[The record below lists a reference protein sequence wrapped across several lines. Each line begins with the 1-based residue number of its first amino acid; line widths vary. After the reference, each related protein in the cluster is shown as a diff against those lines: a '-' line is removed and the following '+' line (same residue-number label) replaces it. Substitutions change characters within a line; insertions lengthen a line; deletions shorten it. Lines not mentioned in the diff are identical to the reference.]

1 MSTDAVHL
9 EIKERIAQ
17 ITLNRPDNRNSMNA
31 EMMAGFAV
39 AMEQIKAEKDLRCL
53 IIAGTGTSFCAGGD
67 FGGDG
72 DFRRDDESASEPAPA
87 PLMRHESLL
96 NTYRSFLDI
105 ARLDIPVIGA
115 LTGHAIGGGFGL
127 ALICDMRVANQD
139 ALYGANFARL
149 GLHSG
154 MSISYML
161 PRLVGVPRA
170 AELLFTGRRI
180 DGATAER
187 FGMMNYAVPANQV
200 LEKSWE
206 LAREIAVC
214 APVAVR
220 MMKQSLY
227 KNGDWD
233 PNSAAFTEAMCQAK
247 TFEMEDCKEGIRALL
262 EKREPDF
269 KGI

>member
-1 MSTDAVHL
+1 MPTDAVTL

-31 EMMAGFAV
+31 EMMEGFAV
-39 AMEQIKAEKDLRCL
+39 VLEQVKADKYLRCL
-53 IIAGTGTSFCAGGD
+53 IIAGSGTSFCAGGD

-72 DFRRDDESASEPAPA
+72 NFKKDDSDAPEPA

-127 ALICDMRVANQD
+127 ALICDMRVANET

-187 FGMMNYAVPANQV
+187 FGMMNYAVPAEQV

-247 TFEMEDCKEGIRALL
+247 TFEMEDCKEGIQALL

-269 KGI
+269 KGQ

>member
-1 MSTDAVHL
+1 MTTDAVYV

-39 AMEQIKAEKDLRCL
+39 ALEQVKAEEDLRCL
-53 IIAGTGTSFCAGGD
+53 IIAGSGTSFCAGGD
-67 FGGDG
+67 FSGDG
-72 DFRRDDESASEPAPA
+72 DFKKDDAKAVEPAL
-87 PLMRHESLL
+87 LMRHESLL

-127 ALICDMRVANQD
+127 ALICDIRVANES

-187 FGMMNYAVPANQV
+187 FGMMNYAVPADQV
-200 LEKSWE
+200 LEKSWD

-247 TFEMEDCKEGIRALL
+247 TFEMDDCKEGIRALL

-269 KGI
+269 KGQ